1 MGNRIFRKS
10 FDAIR
15 TFFDSW
21 RFPSFM
27 LFVIGMYLVLE
38 VALIFVPPSES
49 TLGAFAED
57 FRIWCFGYDPATG
70 KMETGYLVMF
80 LTQPFILGAVIYA
93 FWRQPLREALR
104 RPISLA
110 PYASAAFVLV
120 MACGAG
126 FAAFKSAPADTE
138 LPFPTE
144 ELRTAF
150 AAPQFSLT
158 DQDGKGVDL
167 ESLRG
172 RVVLVTAVYATCGY
186 TCPMIMGQTKK
197 SIAELT
203 DAERK
208 DLAVVAITLDPE
220 NDTPEVLAQM
230 AKGQEIAAP
239 LYHLVTGEPKTVNDL
254 LDAFSIAR
262 SRNAETGAIDH
273 ANLFILI
280 DRSGRIAYRLSL
292 GERQQ
297 RWLVSALK
305 VLLAEPTAI
314 AASAG

>member
-1 MGNRIFRKS
+1 M

-15 TFFDSW
+15 VFFDSW

-27 LFVIGMYLVLE
+27 LCVVGMYLVFE
-38 VALIFVPPSES
+38 VALIFIPPSDGA
-49 TLGAFAED
+49 LGAFAED

-70 KMETGYLVMF
+70 RMEAGYLVMF
-80 LTQPFILGAVIYA
+80 LTQPLILGAVIYA
-93 FWRQPLREALR
+93 FWRQPLREVLR
-104 RPISLA
+104 RPLALA

-120 MACGAG
+120 LACGAG

-138 LPFPTE
+138 LPFPAE

-150 AAPQFSLT
+150 AAPGFSLT
-158 DQDGKGVDL
+158 DQNGKGVDL
-167 ESLRG
+167 ASLRG

-197 SIAELT
+197 SVAELT
-203 DAERK
+203 DAQRS
-208 DLAVVAITLDPE
+208 DLSVLAITLDPE
-220 NDTPEVLAQM
+220 NDTPGVLAEM

-239 LYHLVTGEPKTVNDL
+239 LYRLVTGEPNTVNEL
-254 LDAFSIAR
+254 LDRFSIAR
-262 SRNAETGAIDH
+262 TRNPETGAIDH

-280 DRSGRIAYRLSL
+280 DRSGYIAYRLSL

-305 VLLAEPTAI
+305 VLLAEPVAPM
-314 AASAG
+314 G